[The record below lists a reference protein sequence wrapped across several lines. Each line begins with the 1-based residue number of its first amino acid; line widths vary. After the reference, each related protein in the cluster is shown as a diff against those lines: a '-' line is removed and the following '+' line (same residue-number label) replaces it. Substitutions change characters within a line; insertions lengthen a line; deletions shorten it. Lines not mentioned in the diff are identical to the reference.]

1 MQDTIKSNP
10 LYQQIGKNI
19 AALRHSQ
26 KMTQE
31 QLANLLHISV
41 KHCSAVER
49 GKSCL
54 SLEKMVTLCHI
65 FHVSLDYLIEGKN
78 PSDSK
83 VPAYVADLFEHAG
96 PEQQEKLIRLLKLVQ
111 QL

>member
-1 MQDTIKSNP
+1 MQDTIKTNP

-19 AALRHSQ
+19 AALRHSR

-54 SLEKMVTLCHI
+54 SLEKMITLCHT
-65 FHVSLDYLIEGKN
+65 FQVSLDYLIEGKQ
-78 PSDSK
+78 PSEEK
-83 VPAYVADLFEHAG
+83 VPAYVADLFAHAG
-96 PEQQEKLIRLLKLVQ
+96 PQQREKLIRLLQLVQ